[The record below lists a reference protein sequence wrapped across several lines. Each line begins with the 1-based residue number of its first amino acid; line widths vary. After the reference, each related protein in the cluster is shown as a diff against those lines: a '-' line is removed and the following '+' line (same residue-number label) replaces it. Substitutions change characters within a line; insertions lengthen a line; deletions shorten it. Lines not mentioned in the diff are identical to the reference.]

1 MFNDPN
7 ALILNF
13 GLHIVNAVI
22 LFLILRKLLF
32 KPVKGYMDKRTQ
44 LFEEQKDDLDNRRE
58 EIARQ
63 ETEYRQKMDNT
74 RDEAKKIMDQAN
86 ERANEHMAEAQQK
99 ARDQVEAMMA
109 RGRKQI
115 ESERAKAME
124 DIKGQAADLAVEI
137 ASKILAREIKR
148 EDHTKII
155 EDFLERVK

>member
-7 ALILNF
+7 ALIVNF

-44 LFEEQKDDLDNRRE
+44 VFSEQQEELSSRQE
-58 EIARQ
+58 EIDSLEAA
-63 ETEYRQKMDNT
+63 YRQKMDNT
-74 RDEAKKIMDQAN
+74 RDEAKSILDQAN
-86 ERANEHMAEAQQK
+86 ERANEHIAEAQAK
-99 ARDQVEAMMA
+99 AREQVEGILE

-115 ESERAKAME
+115 ENERAKAME

-137 ASKILAREIKR
+137 ASKILAREIKK
-148 EDHTKII
+148 EDHDKIV
-155 EDFLERVK
+155 EDFLERVR

>member
-7 ALILNF
+7 ALIVNF
-13 GLHIVNAVI
+13 ALHIVNAVI

-44 LFEEQKDDLDNRRE
+44 GFADQKEDLDNRRE
-58 EIARQ
+58 EIERLEA
-63 ETEYRQKMDNT
+63 EYNQKMDNT

-86 ERANEHMAEAQQK
+86 ERANEHMAEAQKK
-99 ARDQVEAMMA
+99 AREQVDAMME

-115 ESERAKAME
+115 ESERARAME
-124 DIKGQAADLAVEI
+124 DIKSQAADLAVEI
-137 ASKILAREIKR
+137 ASKILAREIK
-148 EDHTKII
+148 EKDHEKII

>member
-1 MFNDPN
+1 MFNDMN
-7 ALILNF
+7 ALAVNF
-13 GLHIVNAVI
+13 VLHIVNAVI

-44 LFEEQKDDLDNRRE
+44 GFTEQKENLDNRQE
-58 EIARQ
+58 EIEHL
-63 ETEYRQKMDNT
+63 ETEFNHKMDNA
-74 RDEAKKIMDQAN
+74 RGEAKKIMDQAN
-86 ERANEHMAEAQQK
+86 ERANEHMDEAKQK
-99 ARDQVEAMMA
+99 AKEQVRIMID

-137 ASKILAREIKR
+137 ASKILAREIKKD
-148 EDHTKII
+148 DHQKII

>member
-7 ALILNF
+7 ALIVNF
-13 GLHIVNAVI
+13 VLHIVNAVI

-44 LFEEQKDDLDNRRE
+44 SFEAQKESLDG
-58 EIARQ
+58 RQ
-63 ETEYRQKMDNT
+63 EDIERQEAAYREQMDNT

-99 ARDQVEAMMA
+99 AREQVEAMME

-115 ESERAKAME
+115 ETERAKAME
-124 DIKGQAADLAVEI
+124 DIKGQAAGLAVEI
-137 ASKILAREIKR
+137 ASKILAREIKK
-148 EDHTKII
+148 EDHDKFID
-155 EDFLERVK
+155 DFLERVK